1 MKTKR
6 QTVASLDCPKSTL
19 NIKNPVSSAN
29 RCVYT
34 SVTMT
39 GRAVIKHY
47 PASAFLHATGISAIK
62 MTTWVRVW
70 SGFEH
75 FSVTLSHEQ

>member
-39 GRAVIKHY
+39 GRAAIKHY
-47 PASAFLHATGISAIK
+47 PASAFLHATGISAMK

-75 FSVTLSHEQ
+75 FSVALSHEQ